1 MTVAIIYFVVL
12 IAAFFLLI
20 VVPQRRR
27 SAAQRA
33 FVQALEVGDEV
44 FTNGGILGT
53 ITAVDDQMV
62 DLEVSPGVVLHVA
75 RVAIS
80 QPGPNADD
88 DDPAIGPGA
97 DSTDADSDA
106 TGRPPVED

>member
-12 IAAFFLLI
+12 IAAFFVLI
-20 VVPQRRR
+20 VLPQRRR

-33 FVQALEVGDEV
+33 FVAALEVGDEV
-44 FTNGGILGT
+44 FTSGGILGT

-62 DLEVSPGVVLHVA
+62 DLEVAPGVVLRVA

-80 QPGPNADD
+80 QPGPGDDADGD
-88 DDPAIGPGA
+88 RGT
-97 DSTDADSDA
+97 TDAAGS
-106 TGRPPVED
+106 PPAED

>member
-12 IAAFFLLI
+12 IALFFVLI

-33 FVQALEVGDEV
+33 FVQSLQVGDEV

-62 DLEVSPGVVLHVA
+62 DLEVAPGVVLRVA
-75 RVAIS
+75 RIAIA
-80 QPGPNADD
+80 QPGPSAED
-88 DDPAIGPGA
+88 
-97 DSTDADSDA
+97 DADTDGANDA
-106 TGRPPVED
+106 NDTAGSPPAED